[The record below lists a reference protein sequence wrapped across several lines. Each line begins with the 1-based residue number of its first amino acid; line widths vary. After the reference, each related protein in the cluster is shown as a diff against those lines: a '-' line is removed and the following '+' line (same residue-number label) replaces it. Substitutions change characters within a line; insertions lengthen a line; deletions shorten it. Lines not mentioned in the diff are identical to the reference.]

1 VCIVLLS
8 LSPRKATL
16 FAQSLALCAIA
27 ALLVIQTGFALHG
40 HVQRREMKTLAHQA
54 QHRQAACL
62 ELGWRWEADDQE
74 NQYHQGDSAGTHTT
88 VGPISGFVMD
98 VTEDEYGH
106 AEGQCH
112 PVNATYTDL
121 LLRY

>member
-1 VCIVLLS
+1 LLS
-8 LSPRKATL
+8 LRKAAL
-16 FAQSLALCAIA
+16 FTQATALCALA
-27 ALLVIQTGFALHG
+27 GVLVVETGFAVHYQ
-40 HVQRREMKTLAHQA
+40 VQEHAMKSFVRQA

-74 NQYHQGDSAGTHTT
+74 NQYKPDSSAGTHIT

-98 VTEDEYGH
+98 VIEDEAGH

-112 PVNATYTDL
+112 AVNASYVDL
-121 LLRY
+121 LPKY

>member
-1 VCIVLLS
+1 LFLLS
-8 LSPRKATL
+8 LRKAAL
-16 FAQSLALCAIA
+16 LAQATALCAIA
-27 ALLVIQTGFALHG
+27 GVLAAETGFSLHC
-40 HVQRREMKTLAHQA
+40 HVQRADMKSLMSQA
-54 QHRQAACL
+54 LHRQAACL

-74 NQYHQGDSAGTHTT
+74 NQYKPGNSAGTHTT

-112 PVNATYTDL
+112 EVNASYVDL
-121 LLRY
+121 LPRY

>member
-1 VCIVLLS
+1 LLL

-16 FAQSLALCAIA
+16 FAQAVALCAIA
-27 ALLVIQTGFALHG
+27 GVLAVQTAFALKCHLE
-40 HVQRREMKTLAHQA
+40 QRAMLNLVRLAL
-54 QHRQAACL
+54 HRQAACL

-74 NQYHQGDSAGTHTT
+74 NQYGTEGSAGTHTT

-98 VTEDEYGH
+98 VTEDENGH

-112 PVNATYTDL
+112 AVNASYSDL
-121 LLRY
+121 VQRY

>member
-1 VCIVLLS
+1 
-8 LSPRKATL
+8 
-16 FAQSLALCAIA
+16 
-27 ALLVIQTGFALHG
+27 
-40 HVQRREMKTLAHQA
+40 MKTLVNQSL
-54 QHRQAACL
+54 HRQAACL

-74 NQYHQGDSAGTHTT
+74 AQYGIGNSAGTHTT

-112 PVNATYTDL
+112 AVNASYRDL
-121 LLRY
+121 MPRY

>member
-1 VCIVLLS
+1 VFAVQTEFAVRCHIQEHAMKRLLNVS
-8 LSPRKATL
+8 
-16 FAQSLALCAIA
+16 
-27 ALLVIQTGFALHG
+27 
-40 HVQRREMKTLAHQA
+40 
-54 QHRQAACL
+54 QHRKLACL

-74 NQYHQGDSAGTHTT
+74 NQYKPGNSAGTQTT

-112 PVNATYTDL
+112 AVNAAYTDL
-121 LLRY
+121 LPKY